1 MMWWVDY
8 LLLKQLK
15 WGLKLKEIYLRSQD
29 FTKASFT
36 KIRNDFMT
44 DLNPLIQGLILSI
57 YIRNMIS
64 LKID

>member
-44 DLNPLIQGLILSI
+44 DLNPLIRGLILSI

>member
-36 KIRNDFMT
+36 KIRSDFMT